1 MTESLVNSLLV
12 RMSSDLAKA
21 RNSLTTLSEIK
32 KPSDWLTAHPTT
44 LSLTKI
50 PADWTTAHVIL

>member
-1 MTESLVNSLLV
+1 
-12 RMSSDLAKA
+12 MSSDLSKA
-21 RNSLTTLSEIK
+21 HNGLTTFSVIK

-50 PADWTTAHVIL
+50 PSDWTAAHVIL

>member
-1 MTESLVNSLLV
+1 
-12 RMSSDLAKA
+12 MSSDLSKA
-21 RNSLTTLSEIK
+21 HNNLITFSVIK
-32 KPSDWLTAHPTT
+32 KPSDSLTAHPTT